1 MLRCWLQETTFMSSD
16 KPDELFASDH
26 VDPRVAAS
34 TLLHK
39 CTVVSGH
46 PGHRS
51 AIMDRRVSLGPQTY
65 FCMYHYDHDGENL
78 KPVPA
83 A

>member
-1 MLRCWLQETTFMSSD
+1 MSSG

-26 VDPRVAAS
+26 VEQRVAAS
-34 TLLHK
+34 TLLRK

-46 PGHRS
+46 PGNRT
-51 AIMDRRVSLGPQTY
+51 AIMDRRASLGLQSY
-65 FCMYHYDHDGENL
+65 FCMYHYDHLSEGL

-83 A
+83 G

>member
-1 MLRCWLQETTFMSSD
+1 MSSG

-26 VDPRVAAS
+26 VEQRVSAS
-34 TLLHK
+34 TLLRK

-46 PGHRS
+46 PSNRT
-51 AIMDRRVSLGPQTY
+51 AMLDRRASLGPQSY
-65 FCMYHYDHDGENL
+65 FCMYHYDYQGEAL

-83 A
+83 S